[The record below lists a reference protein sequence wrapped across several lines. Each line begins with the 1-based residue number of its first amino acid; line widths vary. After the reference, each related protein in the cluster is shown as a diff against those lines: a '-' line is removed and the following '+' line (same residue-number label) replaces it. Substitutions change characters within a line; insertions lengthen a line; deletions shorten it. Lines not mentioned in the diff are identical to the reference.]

1 MMFCSVL
8 YQQQNQ
14 PMDALQAYV
23 CAIQLDPTHVA
34 AWTDLGILYEACEQ
48 LRFGH
53 FHTSFHK
60 HADSAVIFNQC
71 FCFLMASSQ
80 LFTELYSCPMLS
92 TVTDYKLKT
101 ITIQDVTQLCQVS
114 TSGGNQAQYLFS

>member
-1 MMFCSVL
+1 MIFCSVL

-71 FCFLMASSQ
+71 FCLLMASSQ